1 MLPLY
6 ISGSG
11 SGGTCAEA
19 KEGGSLVADKMSEVD
34 KYDLF

>member
-1 MLPLY
+1 MLPSY
-6 ISGSG
+6 ISSCGSG
-11 SGGTCAEA
+11 DTCAEA